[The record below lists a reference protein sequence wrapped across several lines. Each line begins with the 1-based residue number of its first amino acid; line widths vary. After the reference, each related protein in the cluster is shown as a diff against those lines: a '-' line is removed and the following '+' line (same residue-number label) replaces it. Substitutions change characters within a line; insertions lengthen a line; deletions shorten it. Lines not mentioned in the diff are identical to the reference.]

1 MKVWL
6 KPSTSSVLSVRNI
19 VTRHWALACN
29 LTYSGH
35 FFCLYTVYFMQNLK
49 VKFCKSLQKA
59 LFSQEGAFYTRK
71 AILNQ
76 TKTGY

>member
-76 TKTGY
+76 MKTGY